1 MVSLPDLSVQLY
13 SVRRQLADDLPGTVA
28 RLADIGLT
36 RVEPFDLLTDPDGL
50 RAALDA
56 HRLTA
61 PSAHAKLLGPDVDL
75 DAVFR
80 AAVTVGVGTVIA
92 PSSAAERWASVDGIR
107 GVAEELGRA
116 AAVASDHGLRVG
128 YHNHAFE
135 LENSPDGRPGLELF
149 AELLDPAVVLEVDT
163 YWAAVGGQQVPDL
176 LGRLGGRVRLLH
188 LKDGPI
194 SKDNTEQLPLGAGAM
209 PVADIIAAATAVEI
223 PVLEFDD
230 YAGDLF
236 QGIAE
241 SYSFATGLRAS
252 R

>member
-1 MVSLPDLSVQLY
+1 MSSLPTLSVQLY
-13 SVRRQLADDLPGTVA
+13 SVRQHVAEDLSGTLA
-28 RLADIGLT
+28 RLSEIGLT
-36 RVEPFDLLTDPDGL
+36 QVEPFDLLTDPDGL

-56 HRLTA
+56 HQLMA
-61 PSAHAKLLGPDVDL
+61 PSAHARLIGPDVDL

-80 AAVTVGVGTVIA
+80 AAVTVGVGTVVA
-92 PSSAAERWASVDGIR
+92 PVSDAERWTSADGVH
-107 GVAEELGRA
+107 GVATELNRA
-116 AAVASDHGLRVG
+116 AQSAHGHGLRVG

-135 LENSPDGRPGLELF
+135 LENVIDGRSALELF

-163 YWAAVGGQQVPDL
+163 YWAAVGGQSVPEL
-176 LGRLGGRVRLLH
+176 LGRLGDRPKLLH

-194 SKDNTEQLPLGAGAM
+194 NKSNNEQLPLGSGAM
-209 PVADIIAAATAVEI
+209 PVDDIVAAATAVEI

-236 QGIAE
+236 DGIAQ
-241 SYSFATGLRAS
+241 SFAYATSVQVS

>member
-1 MVSLPDLSVQLY
+1 MASLPTLSVQLY
-13 SVRRQLADDLPGTVA
+13 SVRQRLADDLPGT
-28 RLADIGLT
+28 LAKLSQIGLT
-36 RVEPFDLLTDPDGL
+36 LVEPFDLLTDPEGL

-56 HRLTA
+56 HQLTA
-61 PSAHAKLLGPDVDL
+61 PSAHARLIGPDVDL

-80 AAVTVGVGTVIA
+80 AAVTVGVGTVVA
-92 PSSAAERWASVDGIR
+92 PVSDAAQWTSAEGVQGVADALNGAAESAAG
-107 GVAEELGRA
+107 
-116 AAVASDHGLRVG
+116 HGLRVG

-135 LENSPDGRPGLELF
+135 LENVIDGRPALELF

-163 YWAAVGGQQVPDL
+163 YWAAVGGQAVPAL
-176 LGRLGGRVRLLH
+176 LGRLGERAKLLH

-194 SKDNTEQLPLGAGAM
+194 NKANNEQLPLGAGAM
-209 PVADIIAAATAVEI
+209 PVGEIVSAATAVEI

-236 QGIAE
+236 DGIAQ
-241 SYSFATGLRAS
+241 SLAYATALQVS